1 MIAAHLPALQVVVPL
16 FSATICAL
24 FRRGPIAW
32 AVTLAVSW
40 AMAVVSTLL
49 LWRVLAEGTI
59 SYHLGSWP
67 PPWGIEYRVDVAN
80 AFVLLLVTFVNAV
93 IIPYARRSVAA
104 EIPEDRVGWFYA
116 AYLLSFAG
124 LLGIAI
130 TGDAFNIFVFLEI
143 SSLSSYIL
151 IAMGRDRRALVAAF
165 QYLIMG
171 TIGATFIVVGVGLL
185 YLMTGT
191 LNLVDIAARLPAVQ
205 STRPVIAALAFLTV
219 GICLKLAL
227 FPLHL
232 WLPNAYAFA
241 PSVATAFLAATATKV
256 AIYLLLRFFFSI
268 FGASLVFD
276 ALPLREIFIGLSL
289 AAIAASSVVAMFQHD
304 VKRMLAYSSLA
315 QIGFITLGIGMLS
328 ETGLTGAIV
337 HLFNHGVMK
346 GALFLL
352 VGGVAFRLGGVQIGD
367 FAGLGRRMPLTA
379 FAITVAAI
387 SMVGGPGTVGFISKW
402 YLALG
407 AFELGWWWLV
417 AAILG
422 GSLLTLVY
430 AWRLVEAMYLRPAP
444 EGALQV
450 EAPPSLLAPS
460 LVLVVAC
467 VYFGFDTT
475 LTAEIAARAAS
486 TLLEGVR

>member
-1 MIAAHLPALQVVVPL
+1 M
-16 FSATICAL
+16 T
-24 FRRGPIAW
+24 
-32 AVTLAVSW
+32 
-40 AMAVVSTLL
+40 VVSTLL
-49 LWRVLAEGTI
+49 LLRVLADGPI

-80 AFVLLLVTFVNAV
+80 AFVLLLVTFINAV
-93 IIPYARRSVAA
+93 ILPYARRSVAR
-104 EIPEDRVGWFYA
+104 EIPEDRVAWFYA

-143 SSLSSYIL
+143 SSLSSYVL
-151 IAMGRDRRALVAAF
+151 IAMGRDRRALIAAF

-171 TIGATFIVVGVGLL
+171 TIGATFIVVGIGLL

-191 LNLVDIAARLPAVQ
+191 LNLVDIAERLPLVK
-205 STRPVIAALAFLTV
+205 SDRPVFAALAFLTV

-241 PSVATAFLAATATKV
+241 PSVVTAFLAATATKV
-256 AIYLLLRFFFSI
+256 AIYLLLRFFFSV

-276 ALPLREIFIGLSL
+276 ALPLREILIGLSL

-337 HLFNHGVMK
+337 HLFNHSVMK

-352 VGGVAFRLGGVQIGD
+352 VGGVAFQLGGVQIDD
-367 FAGLGRRMPLTA
+367 FAGLGRRMPMTA
-379 FAITVAAI
+379 FGVTVAAV

-407 AFELGWWWLV
+407 ALELGWWWLLS
-417 AAILG
+417 AILI

-430 AWRLVEAMYLRPAP
+430 VWRLVEAMYLRPAP
-444 EGALQV
+444 TGALRG
-450 EAPPSLLAPS
+450 EAPLSLLIPS
-460 LVLVVAC
+460 FVLVIAC
-467 VYFGFDTT
+467 IYFGFDTT
-475 LTAEIAARAAS
+475 LTAEVAARAAAV
-486 TLLEGVR
+486 LLEGVR